1 MNAAAHGTD
10 HRQTVLSVRDLRVS
24 FPAPGLEPVEP
35 VRGVS
40 LDLKRATRVGL
51 VGESGS
57 GKSLT
62 ALAMMRLV
70 DERAIVTGHVTM
82 KGRELLTLSER
93 EMCDVRGR
101 DIAMVYQ
108 DPMSALNPVFS
119 IGRQLVET
127 IKRSGQYSRQAA
139 QERAAALLAEVGVS
153 DPRRRLDAYPHE
165 FSGGMRQRVV
175 IAMALAAEPE
185 VIIADEPTTALD
197 VTTQATIIALLGS
210 LVDSHGLSVLLITH
224 DLGVAASMCDEV
236 NVMYAGRIVE
246 ASGVEDFYRRPTHPY
261 SEALLNSICRLDAD
275 VGQPIL
281 SISGMPPMPGG
292 LPVGCAFHPRCP
304 QAIQSCR
311 TETPTPISVG
321 MDHHVECLLATP
333 SLSDARSGRHED

>member
-119 IGRQLVET
+119 IDR
-127 IKRSGQYSRQAA
+127 KS
-139 QERAAALLAEVGVS
+139 
-153 DPRRRLDAYPHE
+153 
-165 FSGGMRQRVV
+165 VV
-175 IAMALAAEPE
+175 
-185 VIIADEPTTALD
+185 
-197 VTTQATIIALLGS
+197 
-210 LVDSHGLSVLLITH
+210 
-224 DLGVAASMCDEV
+224 
-236 NVMYAGRIVE
+236 
-246 ASGVEDFYRRPTHPY
+246 
-261 SEALLNSICRLDAD
+261 
-275 VGQPIL
+275 
-281 SISGMPPMPGG
+281 
-292 LPVGCAFHPRCP
+292 
-304 QAIQSCR
+304 
-311 TETPTPISVG
+311 
-321 MDHHVECLLATP
+321 
-333 SLSDARSGRHED
+333 